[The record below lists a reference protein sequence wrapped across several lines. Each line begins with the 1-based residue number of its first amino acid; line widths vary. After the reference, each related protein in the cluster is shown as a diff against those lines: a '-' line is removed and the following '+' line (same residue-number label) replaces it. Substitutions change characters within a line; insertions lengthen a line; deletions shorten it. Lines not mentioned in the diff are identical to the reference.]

1 MNTVSCS
8 NCAATFSPL
17 NGLAIQL
24 TQGSDTGPPAPI
36 AGLCPECVGTAQT
49 IHLTL
54 EKKGSGYVYSQ
65 VRFVD
70 KAFGK

>member
-17 NGLAIQL
+17 NTNAIQI
-24 TQGSDTGPPAPI
+24 TEGSDNSSPAPI
-36 AGLCPECVGTAQT
+36 AGLCPECVGGAQT
-49 IHLTL
+49 IHLTI
-54 EKKGSGYVYSQ
+54 ERKGSGYVYSQ